1 MNYSYKRYWEPSTT
15 QVVGLSLAAN
25 AVSTAITYPLE
36 FVKTRS
42 QVRTEGV
49 GLRGKNLYMG
59 INPNKVF
66 REIHATGQGLRG
78 FYTGFESHF
87 IGRLSYLLIR
97 NLTYKV
103 IYDRSKPVK
112 AHNDLSHREKG
123 VIAAFSGGL
132 AALLT
137 TPAELV
143 NLRTIAEGGK
153 PKEWRWNYSGLVD
166 GLNKILAEGGN

>member
-25 AVSTAITYPLE
+25 AVSTAVTYPLE

-66 REIHATGQGLRG
+66 REIHATG
-78 FYTGFESHF
+78 
-87 IGRLSYLLIR
+87 
-97 NLTYKV
+97 
-103 IYDRSKPVK
+103 
-112 AHNDLSHREKG
+112 
-123 VIAAFSGGL
+123 
-132 AALLT
+132 
-137 TPAELV
+137 
-143 NLRTIAEGGK
+143 
-153 PKEWRWNYSGLVD
+153 
-166 GLNKILAEGGN
+166 